1 MSNMIRKIALTQT
14 YLNENEIEKIVEVSK
29 SLDLMANFYEADVF
43 IDVLSKVDDEAI
55 VVAHSKYKVN
65 SLYRENVIGQRALI
79 GNEPGVISC
88 LKTGKISKDIKA
100 LTQ

>member
-65 SLYRENVIGQRALI
+65 SLYRENIIGQRALI
-79 GNEPGVISC
+79 GNEPGVISF
-88 LKTGKISKDIKA
+88 
-100 LTQ
+100 